1 LQHKDARLAGA
12 AVLVV
17 EDASV
22 IAMELEVILLGAG
35 ASKVII
41 ATGVRDG
48 RALLASGVRFDVAVI
63 GVFLDVSAVEMALA
77 IAEGGAPVVLVAAQ
91 PDGLILTSP
100 LDRARR
106 IGKPYSAGEVVEA
119 VARSL
124 RPAGAE

>member
-1 LQHKDARLAGA
+1 LQKKDARLAGA
-12 AVLVV
+12 AILVV

-22 IAMELEVILLGAG
+22 IAMELELILLDAG
-35 ASKVII
+35 ANKVVV

-48 RALLASGVRFDVAVI
+48 RALLASGVRFDVAII

-77 IAEGGAPVVLVAAQ
+77 IAEAGCPVVLVAAQ

-106 IGKPYSAGEVVEA
+106 IGKPYSPREVVEA
-119 VARSL
+119 VASSL